1 MKNINEILAHIA
13 LNPNFNKINIF
24 LDIKRFVNIL
34 PLKLKSGIKFVY
46 IRNQTMHF
54 VLKHQLFKVE
64 FEHNKQT
71 LEALLKM
78 AKIENVN
85 SFAFFVT
92 NVIEKAVQEKEY
104 IEEKYIERSFAIF
117 ENKAKDKEIY
127 KKFEDIRTIIKEI

>member
-1 MKNINEILAHIA
+1 
-13 LNPNFNKINIF
+13 
-24 LDIKRFVNIL
+24 
-34 PLKLKSGIKFVY
+34 
-46 IRNQTMHF
+46 MHF